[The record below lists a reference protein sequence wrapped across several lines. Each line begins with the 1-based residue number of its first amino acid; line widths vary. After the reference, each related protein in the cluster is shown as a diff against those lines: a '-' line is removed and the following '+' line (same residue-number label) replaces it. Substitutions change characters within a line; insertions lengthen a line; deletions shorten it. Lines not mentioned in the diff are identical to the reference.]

1 MNQDRNNIDKF
12 IDGFNEASKK
22 KVVYE
27 RVYVRPTKFKSIIG
41 FVASLIFL
49 VILVGLLTFNVMYFV
64 LLIGNIIIL
73 IYFSINTF
81 TEKGIGLPK
90 TIAVPII
97 DEEEEEVEEPSYF
110 SQDYQ
115 QDDEYFSDEEKQ

>member
-1 MNQDRNNIDKF
+1 MNQEKNGIDKF
-12 IDGFNEASKK
+12 IEGFNEGSKK

-27 RVYVRPTKFKSIIG
+27 RVYVRPTKIKSILG
-41 FVASLIFL
+41 FIASLIFL

-90 TIAVPII
+90 TIAIPV
-97 DEEEEEVEEPSYF
+97 EEEEEEIEEEPSYF
-110 SQDYQ
+110 EEDYQ
-115 QDDEYFSDEEKQ
+115 EEDEYYDDEERQ